1 MQPDIPRNLARLDL
15 NQRPLGCRFRW
26 QQADD
31 PLDQTV
37 LLQLLLGEA
46 YARDGARL
54 LGAELAVNT
63 QMPPLAAGR
72 PACLGL
78 DFKQGRIPVL
88 FSARLRL
95 DLSVGAVM
103 LPSGGTQEQGAAGR
117 LQLPRSWR
125 PVCAVLPCER

>member
-1 MQPDIPRNLARLDL
+1 MQPDVPRNLARLDL

-31 PLDQTV
+31 PLDQTM

-46 YARDGARL
+46 YARDGALL

-95 DLSVGAVM
+95 DLSVGA
-103 LPSGGTQEQGAAGR
+103 SCYRQEAIKSRGAAGR
-117 LQLPRSWR
+117 LQLPRSW
-125 PVCAVLPCER
+125 